1 MRLRK
6 TFVGFA
12 AATMMLAS
20 SGLAVAEDVGDKQG
34 WCKKQQ
40 GNSNCAGQSECSTRG
55 QQEMPK
61 GQAKKC

>member
-6 TFVGFA
+6 TFVGLA
-12 AATMMLAS
+12 AAMMMIAG
-20 SGLAVAEDVGDKQG
+20 SGLASAADIADNQG

-40 GNSNCAGQSECSTRG
+40 GNSGCAGGSECSTRG
-55 QQEMPK
+55 QQEAPK